1 MVEETSKRLLS
12 GAAAI
17 LIFVSM
23 TTIFLIQG
31 VDKKEIFEDVSKG
44 TVEYR
49 ARERFYASR
58 VGIIDSKTNDY
69 KRDSKGEIVAKGKV
83 KRLDYFLELA
93 KHRFNNRDFKRF

>member
-12 GAAAI
+12 GAAAT
-17 LIFVSM
+17 LIFISM
-23 TTIFLIQG
+23 TTIFLI

-58 VGIIDSKTNDY
+58 VGVIDPKTNDY
-69 KRDSKGEIVAKGKV
+69 KRDSNGEIVAKGEV
-83 KRLDYFLELA
+83 KRLDFFLELA